1 MSEVAGQPD
10 HRGAAPPAA
19 GLEADPDAF
28 WSLVAPH
35 DRALRALAYRLLG
48 DVDVMDDVLQV
59 AYLKAFRALASF
71 EGRASFRTWLYRI
84 VHNACMD
91 ELRRRKR
98 TRLMTWDDEA
108 VEGVDPLPDP
118 GEMVSDRQEL
128 VEALAALPED
138 MRAAVLLVDAE
149 GMGYHEAAAV
159 LGVPRGTLAARLHRA
174 RARLRQRLGGQGGER
189 W

>member
-1 MSEVAGQPD
+1 M
-10 HRGAAPPAA
+10 
-19 GLEADPDAF
+19 
-28 WSLVAPH
+28 APH

-48 DVDVMDDVLQV
+48 DPDVMDDVLQA
-59 AYLKAFRALASF
+59 AYLKAFRALGSF

-98 TRLMTWDDEA
+98 ARLVTWDDDA
-108 VEGVDPLPDP
+108 VESIDPLPDP
-118 GEMVSDRQEL
+118 EELVTDRQEL
-128 VEALAALPED
+128 AAALASLPAD

-174 RARLRQRLGGQGGER
+174 RARLRQRLGPQGEER
-189 W
+189 R